1 MSYCSKCGQQVKED
15 DAFCQSC
22 GAALVGGPEV
32 SQKAEKAVVKP
43 SMIGR
48 NLVVLGVILVVG
60 EILVRVL
67 VQQTTNAYT
76 NLDLVCDIGLVVGI
90 VCIIVGI
97 FFRIFKKSKALVAT
111 TDISPVAAI
120 DISPKSR
127 QVVTLLACIVGVLGA
142 HRFYLGKTRT
152 AVGMLALSVL
162 FCVFYVLGLAQH
174 NFAGRIGDV
183 LAVLTMLCIAPVGIW
198 ALMDFILAVTGN
210 MKDKE
215 GKPIKN
221 W

>member
-15 DAFCQSC
+15 DAFCQNC
-22 GAALVGGPEV
+22 GAELARGPEV
-32 SQKAEKAVVKP
+32 SQRAGKAVVKS

-67 VQQTTNAYT
+67 VA
-76 NLDLVCDIGLVVGI
+76 NLDLVCDIAFVVGI
-90 VCIIVGI
+90 VCIIAGI
-97 FFRIFKKSKALVAT
+97 FFSISKKRGTLVAA

-120 DISPKSR
+120 DISTKSR
-127 QVVTLLACIVGVLGA
+127 QAVTLLACIGVLGA
-142 HRFYLGKTRT
+142 HRFYLGKTKT

-162 FCVFYVLGLAQH
+162 FCIFYALGFAQH
-174 NFAGRIGDV
+174 NFSGAVGDL
-183 LAVLTMLCIAPVGIW
+183 LAVLSMICLAPVGIW
-198 ALMDFILAVTGN
+198 ALIDFIFAVTGN

-215 GKPIKN
+215 GKLIKN